1 MNNPWFRLYS
11 ESVDDEKLR
20 LLAFED
26 RWHFIALLCCKN
38 NGILDEMQPTLMRR
52 KVAVKLGL
60 DLRELGE
67 VARRLAEVGLIDQ
80 ETLQPLAWDRRQFKS
95 DKDNTAAERQ
105 KRYRESRKSNA
116 LRNGESNGD
125 VTRPEQNRTD
135 TEQIVEAEDK
145 GDRNTGVLPFPNLD
159 KKKKATPTP
168 KDFEVTEE
176 MFDWAVAQ
184 GVPEIRIRPETEQF
198 LDRNKAKGAA
208 YIDWNAAWRTWM
220 RNAVKFS
227 GAVCR

>member
-11 ESVDDEKLR
+11 EAVDDEKLR

-38 NGILDEMQPTLMRR
+38 NGILDEMQTTLMRR

-80 ETLQPLAWDRRQFKS
+80 ETLQPLSWDRRQFKS
-95 DKDNTAAERQ
+95 DKDNTSAERQ

-125 VTRPEQNRTD
+125 VTRPEQNRTE
-135 TEQIVEAEDK
+135 TEEDIPAK
-145 GDRNTGVLPFPNLD
+145 TNVLPISPKPEKRKTALPSDFSITDELRQWAAQHGINNIDAHLEPFIY
-159 KKKKATPTP
+159 KCKANGY
-168 KDFEVTEE
+168 KYVDWHSAFQNAVRD
-176 MFDWAVAQ
+176 DWAKIGHGIQ
-184 GVPEIRIRPETEQF
+184 RQRKFVP
-198 LDRNKAKGAA
+198 A
-208 YIDWNAAWRTWM
+208 
-220 RNAVKFS
+220 
-227 GAVCR
+227 